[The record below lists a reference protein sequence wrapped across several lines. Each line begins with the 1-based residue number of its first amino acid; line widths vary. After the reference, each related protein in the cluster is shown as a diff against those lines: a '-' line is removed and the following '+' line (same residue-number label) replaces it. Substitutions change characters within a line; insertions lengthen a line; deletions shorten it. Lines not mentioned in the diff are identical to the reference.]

1 MARNFIRPDRDQ
13 RFLLP
18 PDMRDWLPED
28 DLAWVVLDAV
38 EQCDLSAFTGVYR
51 EDGQGRPAFDP
62 AMMVALLLYAY
73 CHGVRSS
80 REIERRCVRDV
91 AFRVISAGQRPDHA
105 TIARFRAR
113 HQAALQSLFTEVLRL
128 CAQAGLVRL
137 ALLAIDG
144 TKVAADASWSANRTL
159 GQLEAELDQAAAA
172 MLVEAAAVD
181 AAEDEQFG
189 AARGDELPEP
199 LRTRGGRLARL
210 SEARDR
216 LVAEQQARQAA
227 QQAKIDAW
235 QARRAARSRGG
246 GRRPADTAPT
256 GSANSGSPR
265 RANSTDP
272 QARTVR
278 SKNTMIVGYNAQAVV
293 TIDQVIV
300 GATVLQKEVDRN
312 VLHDVLATTRD
323 QLRAAGVKPKL
334 RTVVADSGYVTE
346 AAFSQAHRDNIRLL
360 APLGKDTRRMRDGG
374 DPADGQNLTR
384 RPETARGQRRLRHWR
399 GRADYKQRG
408 RTVEPVFGQLK
419 TRQNMTRFSRRGIAA
434 VTSEWHLAAAAHNLL
449 KLDAHRR
456 R

>member
-1 MARNFIRPDRDQ
+1 MARNFIRVDRDQ
-13 RFLLP
+13 SFLLP
-18 PDMRDWLPED
+18 PDMREWLPED
-28 DLAWVVLDAV
+28 DLVWVVLEAV
-38 EQCDLSAFTGVYR
+38 DQCDLSAFTAVYR

-91 AFRVISAGQRPDHA
+91 AVRVIAAGYRPDHA

-113 HQAALQSLFTEVLRL
+113 HEAALQSLFTEVLRL
-128 CAQAGLVRL
+128 CAEAGLVRL
-137 ALLAIDG
+137 ALLAVDG
-144 TKVAADASWSANRTL
+144 TKVGANASWSANRTL
-159 GQLEAELDQAAAA
+159 EQLEAQIAEASAAMLADAAAA
-172 MLVEAAAVD
+172 D
-181 AAEDEQFG
+181 AAENEQFG
-189 AARGDELPEP
+189 PARGDQLPEP
-199 LRTRGGRLARL
+199 MRTRTGRAARLA
-210 SEARDR
+210 EARDR
-216 LVAEQQARQAA
+216 LIAEQQSRQAA
-227 QQAKIDAW
+227 HQAKIDAW
-235 QARRAARSRGG
+235 QARRAAGLRGG
-246 GRRPADTAPT
+246 RKPGPRPPG
-256 GSANSGSPR
+256 GSQNSGSPL
-265 RANSTDP
+265 RANTTDP

-312 VLHDVLATTRD
+312 VLHDVLAVARD
-323 QLRAAGVKPKL
+323 QLTAAGVKPTL

-346 AAFSQAHRDNIRLL
+346 AAFAQAHQQRLRLL
-360 APLGKDTRRMRDGG
+360 APLGKDTRQLRDGG
-374 DPADGQNLTR
+374 DPADGQDLTR

-419 TRQNMTRFSRRGIAA
+419 TRQTMTRFSRRGITAA
-434 VTSEWHLAAAAHNLL
+434 TSEWHLAAAAHNLL
-449 KLDAHRR
+449 KLDAYRR

>member
-1 MARNFIRPDRDQ
+1 M
-13 RFLLP
+13 P
-18 PDMRDWLPED
+18 PDMREWLPED

-38 EQCDLSAFTGVYR
+38 GQCDLAAFTGVYR

-91 AFRVISAGQRPDHA
+91 AFRVIAAGHRPDHA
-105 TIARFRAR
+105 TVARFRVR
-113 HQAALQSLFTEVLRL
+113 HEAALQTLFTEILRL

-137 ALLAIDG
+137 ALLAVDG
-144 TKVAADASWSANRTL
+144 TKVGADASWSANRTL
-159 GQLEAELDQAAAA
+159 DQLEAELAEATLAQASAA
-172 MLVEAAAVD
+172 MLAEAAATD
-181 AAEDEQFG
+181 AAEDHRFG
-189 AARGDELPEP
+189 PARGDELPEP
-199 LRTRGGRLARL
+199 LRTRTGRLERL
-210 SEARDR
+210 AEARDR
-216 LVAEQQARQAA
+216 LLAEQQARADA
-227 QQAKIDAW
+227 QQAKLDAW
-235 QARRAARSRGG
+235 QARQNAGQRRG
-246 GRRPADTAPT
+246 RKPTAPPRQ
-256 GSANSGSPR
+256 GSFNSGSPL
-265 RANSTDP
+265 RANTTDP

-278 SKNTMIVGYNAQAVV
+278 AKNTMIVGYNAQAVV
-293 TIDQVIV
+293 TVDQVIV

-312 VLHDVLATTRD
+312 LLHDVLDTARC
-323 QLRAAGVKPKL
+323 QLRAAAVEPQL

-346 AAFSQAHRDNIRLL
+346 AAFARAHADKIRLL
-360 APLGKDTRRMRDGG
+360 APLAKDTRALREGA

-399 GRADYKQRG
+399 GRADYAQRG

-419 TRQNMTRFSRRGIAA
+419 TRQNMTRFSRRGITA